1 MQNMKIF
8 WNLFSLFLHPRVRG
22 LAFCSIEIIFTREIC
37 WSQVCQVPPCACA
50 CLRVCVH
57 WVRVCVFVCL
67 CVFSKRRGCL
77 RTRTNLRQT
86 RRASPQ
92 GFLATPKWSQEKPRE
107 FYPRIRRE
115 QGAWNCGGCQCAVR
129 WVLCSKNQRVGDFVS
144 EGSTRQVAGVAEVR
158 LSCGDSCR
166 KKSLWMA
173 KSKKLSFRFSPRPNR
188 YNGYKTAI
196 ISIRWNTQTFA

>member
-1 MQNMKIF
+1 MFSYLAFTVFLPRGPSTFGACRPCITPDRALVWLSRLYFLMQNMKIF

-22 LAFCSIEIIFTREIC
+22 LAFCSIEIFFTREIC

-129 WVLCSKNQRVGDFVS
+129 WVLWFKNQRAGDFVS
-144 EGSTRQVAGVAEVR
+144 EGSTRQVAGIAEVR
-158 LSCGDSCR
+158 QFM
-166 KKSLWMA
+166 W
-173 KSKKLSFRFSPRPNR
+173 
-188 YNGYKTAI
+188 
-196 ISIRWNTQTFA
+196 W